1 MLQEEKWC
9 SKKLHY
15 RSNGS
20 GLNRQQFPKNENS
33 LSEEQKLEIDKFLNS
48 YREGAGITSQS
59 LFEYLLGVSVDM
71 AASDSYQGNAAA
83 ILPFAQAVTL
93 IMNHAHAAE
102 WFDGGEEWH

>member
-1 MLQEEKWC
+1 MLQEENWC
-9 SKKLHY
+9 SKKVHF
-15 RSNGS
+15 RDMGED
-20 GLNRQQFPKNENS
+20 LNRQNFPKNDNK
-33 LSEEQKLEIDKFLNS
+33 LSNEQKLEISTFLNR
-48 YREGAGITSQS
+48 YRVESGVTSQS

-71 AASDSYQGNAAA
+71 AASDSYLGNAAA